1 MKTIQLIVVLVAAAM
16 QVACMNFEQTR
27 MVITQTA
34 QGPVWTPQTVKYSSM
49 LQDQGTL
56 AVDVEGFVP
65 EVVGDPLNGAEGPD
79 PAVASTQ
86 FFGQGEQLAAGGAPR
101 AGLLIYNGV
110 QSRGGRVAGRTINSF
125 AGILTAGWAYN
136 QNVQAGVEKTKVAAD
151 LALGQ
156 GQQALGGKVVD
167 GAVTTL
173 GSNLGNNVEANTGA
187 IGALGRFWNGFGF

>member
-1 MKTIQLIVVLVAAAM
+1 
-16 QVACMNFEQTR
+16 
-27 MVITQTA
+27 
-34 QGPVWTPQTVKYSSM
+34 
-49 LQDQGTL
+49 
-56 AVDVEGFVP
+56 
-65 EVVGDPLNGAEGPD
+65 
-79 PAVASTQ
+79 
-86 FFGQGEQLAAGGAPR
+86 
-101 AGLLIYNGV
+101 V